1 MKRTELVEKIYTE
14 LEAKGIAID
23 FGLLAKI
30 FEVFLSVIKDSVVKG
45 ERIELRG
52 FGTFLQKKRNKRI
65 AWNPSTKQ
73 NFEVPGKSVPYFKPG
88 TIFKKEVRLGNVDDS
103 LKGK

>member
-1 MKRTELVEKIYTE
+1 MKRSELIEKIYAE
-14 LEAKGIAID
+14 LESKGIAID
-23 FGLLAKI
+23 FSLLSKI
-30 FEVFLSVIKDSVVKG
+30 FEVFLFAIKDSVVKG
-45 ERIELRG
+45 EKIELRG

-88 TIFKKEVRLGNVDDS
+88 TVFKKEVILGNVVEPE
-103 LKGK
+103 KEK